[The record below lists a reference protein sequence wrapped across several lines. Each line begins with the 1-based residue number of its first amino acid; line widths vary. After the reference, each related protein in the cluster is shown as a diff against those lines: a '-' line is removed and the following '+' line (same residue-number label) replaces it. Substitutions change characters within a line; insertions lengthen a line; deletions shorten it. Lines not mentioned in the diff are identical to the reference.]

1 MGYEAE
7 RLADILKKRLIE
19 VEEGKS
25 RILVL
30 EKALRAFE
38 QAEPEKRKIE

>member
-7 RLADILKKRLIE
+7 RLSDILKKRLVE

-25 RILVL
+25 RIMVL

-38 QAEPEKRKIE
+38 QAEPEKRRT